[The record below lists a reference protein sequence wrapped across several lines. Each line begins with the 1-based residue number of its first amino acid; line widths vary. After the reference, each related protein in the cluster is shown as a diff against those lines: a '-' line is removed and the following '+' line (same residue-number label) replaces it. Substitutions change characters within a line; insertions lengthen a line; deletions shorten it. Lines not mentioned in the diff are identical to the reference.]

1 MEKTIDRIDAKIIGL
16 LQKNGRMPNTE
27 IAKLTGISETTVRYR
42 LQRLINEE
50 YIQIVAVGN
59 PFKLGFSM
67 AGTIQIKIDIKKT
80 ELVVQALK
88 TLDDLWY
95 IARTMGFSDFETEY
109 YVKSIEQLRQLIDT
123 INAIDGVL
131 HTETS
136 MVLEYIKERY
146 DWGTQQNDIDG
157 QQKW

>member
-1 MEKTIDRIDAKIIGL
+1 MEKTIDSIDAKIIGL

-42 LQRLINEE
+42 LQRLINEG

-59 PFKLGFSM
+59 PFKLGFGM
-67 AGTIQIKIDIKKT
+67 AGTIQLKIDIKKT
-80 ELVVQALK
+80 EQVER
-88 TLDDLWY
+88 TLRSLEDLWY
-95 IARTMGFSDFETEY
+95 VARTMGSSDFETEY

-123 INAIDGVL
+123 INAINGVL

-146 DWGTQQNDIDG
+146 DWGTHQNGTDA
-157 QQKW
+157 Q